1 MALAANPPPMDLVY
15 SYTAFFVAYLLGSL
29 SFAVIVSKLM
39 GLNDPRSYGS
49 KNPGATNV
57 LRSGNKKAAV
67 ATLLLDA
74 LKGFLPVLI
83 VEHFAFELGFEDTTI
98 AFVGVAALLGHLF
111 PVFFRFQG
119 GKGVATAA
127 GVLLAFEP
135 LLGLG
140 VLLTWIVVAAA
151 FRYSSLASVVAA
163 VVAPFAVLMFFDRPI
178 VAMAV
183 AVMSLLL
190 VWRHWRNIVKL
201 LTGKESRIGEKA
213 DQSNPNSNLNPD
225 SNANPRRKRR
235 RRVRRLHDDV
245 SPDTHPPHRSKGN

>member
-1 MALAANPPPMDLVY
+1 MDLVY
-15 SYTAFFVAYLLGSL
+15 SYTAFLLAYLIGSL

-39 GLNDPRSYGS
+39 GLSDPRSYGS

-57 LRSGNKKAAV
+57 LRSGSKKAAV
-67 ATLLLDA
+67 LTLLLDA
-74 LKGFLPVLI
+74 LKGYVPVAL
-83 VEHFAFELGFEDTTI
+83 VEHFSFELGFEDTTI
-98 AFVGVAALLGHLF
+98 AFVGVAAFLGHLF

-151 FRYSSLASVVAA
+151 FRYSSLASLAA
-163 VVAPFAVLMFFDRPI
+163 AAMAPFAMLMFYDRPM
-178 VAMAV
+178 VALAV
-183 AVMSLLL
+183 AVMSLLM

-201 LTGKESRIGEKA
+201 LTGKESRIGDK
-213 DQSNPNSNLNPD
+213 PD
-225 SNANPRRKRR
+225 ESNPRRRR
-235 RRVRRLHDDV
+235 RHRVRRLHEDV
-245 SPDTHPPHRSKGN
+245 APDSHSHRSKGN